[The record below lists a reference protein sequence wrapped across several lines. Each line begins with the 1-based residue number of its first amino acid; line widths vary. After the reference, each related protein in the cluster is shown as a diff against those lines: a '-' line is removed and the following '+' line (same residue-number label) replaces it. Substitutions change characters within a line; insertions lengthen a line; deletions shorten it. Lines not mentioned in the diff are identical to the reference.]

1 MRQNYQLSCESTVD
15 MPFSYVDGRGLSVL
29 FYSYTVDGVE
39 YVDDMGR
46 DSQALPRFYQF
57 IADGKVP
64 KTSQVNTYTY
74 CEYFRALLAK
84 GDVFHIAFGSGMTPS
99 VNNAREAAEMMRQ
112 EFPDRK
118 LVVVDSYCSSSGYGL
133 FVDEAADQWD
143 NGATMD
149 ELQKWCDD
157 HCMIMHHQIFTTD
170 IQYFRRSGRMSGP
183 TATIAS
189 ILNICPI
196 LRLNIDGRIIAY
208 DKVRGKKAAMKKIV
222 DEVERFALDGTD
234 YHKKIFLSH
243 ANVPEDA
250 AEVRQMLLD
259 RFPHVEEVRIH
270 DIGTIIA
277 AHCGPGTVAVYFWG
291 KEPRPE

>member
-15 MPFSYVDGRGLSVL
+15 MPFSYAARRGWQVL
-29 FYSYTVDGVE
+29 FYTYTVDGVE

-46 DSQALPRFYQF
+46 DSLALPRFYQY
-57 IADGKVP
+57 IAEGKVP
-64 KTSQVNTYTY
+64 RTSQVNTYTY
-74 CEYFRALLAK
+74 CEYFRKLLAK

-99 VNNAREAAEMMRQ
+99 VHNAREAAAILRQ
-112 EFPDRK
+112 EFPQRK
-118 LVVVDSYCSSSGYGL
+118 LTVVDSYCSSSGYGL
-133 FVDEAADQWD
+133 FVDEAADLWD
-143 NGATMD
+143 GGASME
-149 ELQKWCDD
+149 ELQQWCDD
-157 HCMIMHHQIFTTD
+157 HCRMMHHQFFTTD

-208 DKVRGKKAAMKKIV
+208 DKVRGKRAAMQKTV
-222 DEVERFALDGTD
+222 DEIARLAEDGVN
-234 YHKKIFLSH
+234 YAGKIFLSH

-250 AEVRQMLLD
+250 AEMRRMLLE
-259 RFPHVEEVRIH
+259 RFPHAAEVRIH

-277 AHCGPGTVAVYFWG
+277 AHCGPGTVSVYYWG
-291 KEPRPE
+291 QAPRPE

>member
-15 MPFSYVDGRGLSVL
+15 MPFSYVNGRGLSVL
-29 FYSYTVDGVE
+29 FYNYTVDGRE
-39 YVDDMGR
+39 YTDDMLR
-46 DSQALPRFYQF
+46 DPEALPRFYQF

-74 CEYFRALLAK
+74 CEYFRGLLEK

-99 VNNAREAAEMMRQ
+99 VFNALEAAQMMKE
-112 EFPDRK
+112 EFPNRR
-118 LVVVDSYCSSSGYGL
+118 LVVIDSYCSSSGYGM

-143 NGATMD
+143 SGATMD
-149 ELQKWCDD
+149 ELQKWCED
-157 HCMIMHHQIFTTD
+157 HCMIMHHQFFTTD

-196 LRLNIDGRIIAY
+196 LRLNITGHIIAY
-208 DKVRGKKAAMKKIV
+208 DKVRGKKAAMKRTV
-222 DEVERFALDGTD
+222 DEAVKQARDGAD
-234 YHKKIFLSH
+234 YDGKMFISH
-243 ANVPEDA
+243 ANAPADA
-250 AEVRQMLLD
+250 AELKEMLAQV
-259 RFPHVEEVRIH
+259 FPRVKEIRIY

-291 KEPRPE
+291 ADKRPD